1 LFLVVLGTVVAAF
14 AGQLRVP
21 APSLLV
27 IGGLVVALLPGV
39 PPVHVSPEVVSLVVL
54 PPLLYA
60 ASEELPWRDLRA
72 VWRPVT
78 VLAVGLVLASAAAVA
93 AVTWA
98 VAAVPASMAFVLGAV
113 LASTDPVA
121 VSALGR
127 RLALPPK
134 VQALVQA
141 ESLFNDAT
149 SLVLFQIAVFFAV
162 AGTAGQTSIGGVL
175 LHGAGQFA
183 ALACPAGVAVGCGAV
198 IRPDRRW
205 LPPDRTGPAARGHE
219 DDTALVPERSPPLA
233 AQGRG

>member
-1 LFLVVLGTVVAAF
+1 MRGVETILFLVVLGTVVAAF
-14 AGQLRVP
+14 AGRLSIP

-27 IGGLVVALLPGV
+27 IAGLVVGLLPGV
-39 PPVHVSPEVVSLVVL
+39 PPVRVTPEVVSLVVL

-72 VWRPVT
+72 VWRPVV

-93 AVTWA
+93 AVA
-98 VAAVPASMAFVLGAV
+98 GVVAGIPASMAFVLGAV

-149 SLVLFQIAVFFAV
+149 SLVLFQIAVSFAV
-162 AGTAGQTSIGGVL
+162 AGTA
-175 LHGAGQFA
+175 AGPR
-183 ALACPAGVAVGCGAV
+183 PAGCCCTASASSWSW
-198 IRPDRRW
+198 R
-205 LPPDRTGPAARGHE
+205 PAARRW
-219 DDTALVPERSPPLA
+219 AACSPPESCGCA
-233 AQGRG
+233 DGSPIRCWKP